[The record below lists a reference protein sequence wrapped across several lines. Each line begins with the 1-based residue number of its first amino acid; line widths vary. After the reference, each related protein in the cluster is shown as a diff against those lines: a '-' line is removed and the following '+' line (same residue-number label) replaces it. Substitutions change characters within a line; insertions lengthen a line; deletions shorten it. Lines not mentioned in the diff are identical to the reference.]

1 VLWILVRAL
10 SGREDAAAKRP
21 PEPAFTHPKAARL
34 RLSCGDFF
42 LLDNGR
48 AICEDLAGKRDWR
61 PAARTT
67 VPCSVFHPFDCP
79 LMKFRIDFSS
89 LFGKAV
95 DQLFALALT
104 QPGTFHGAARPI
116 LQGHAGGDIV
126 KAQALALEGLHA
138 HLHVIKRH
146 SERFLECFDEA
157 VSYAGLR
164 VPVAE
169 KWTTPVGTAAGVDPN
184 AEGLEPL
191 SFLYGLQM
199 PGPIAMHPHHPAEM
213 PFQEDSRREDLLVPP
228 TYASQGLVPVRE
240 RLRAYREAG
249 GAAVL
254 LPAIVGCC
262 RSATD
267 DSDVLREL
275 ETMAEALAPYADGLV
290 WLPALAGWPGVWC
303 PQTFRRAAQ
312 AMSAA
317 APGRLLLAEMPAFE
331 SSGERTWLDL
341 VGAFADGGGAG
352 IVAVGGREVPRE
364 QTPNPARWP
373 FETAIQCG
381 ASLAAYRQTAIEA
394 ARRAFPSLF
403 IAACGGF
410 HRREE
415 AFQACEYANVIV
427 ENEAYTRYGPGIA
440 LQLLHKLVLRL
451 RFLHRAGQIGSEELW
466 GFQQSRWQRGSD
478 APSQSMPA

>member
-1 VLWILVRAL
+1 M
-10 SGREDAAAKRP
+10 
-21 PEPAFTHPKAARL
+21 H
-34 RLSCGDFF
+34 
-42 LLDNGR
+42 
-48 AICEDLAGKRDWR
+48 
-61 PAARTT
+61 
-67 VPCSVFHPFDCP
+67 
-79 LMKFRIDFSS
+79 FRIDFDK

-95 DQLFALALT
+95 DRLFALALT

-126 KAQALALEGLHA
+126 KAQALALEGLQT

-146 SERFLECFDEA
+146 SDRFLECFDDHL
-157 VSYAGLR
+157 SYAGLR
-164 VPVAE
+164 VPVAG
-169 KWTTPVGTAAGVDPN
+169 KLTTPVGSAAGLDPN
-184 AEGLEPL
+184 AEGLESL
-191 SFLYGLQM
+191 SYLYGLQM
-199 PGPIAMHPHHPAEM
+199 PGPIALQPHHPAEM
-213 PFQEDSRREDLLVPP
+213 PFQEDARREDLYVPP
-228 TYASQGLVPVRE
+228 TYASQGLVPVHD
-240 RLRAYREAG
+240 RLREYREAG
-249 GAAVL
+249 GTAVI

-262 RSATD
+262 RSAAD
-267 DSDVLREL
+267 ESDLLREL
-275 ETMAEALAPYADGLV
+275 ETMAEALTPYADGFV

-303 PQTFRRAAQ
+303 PQTCRRAAQ

-317 APGRLLLAEMPAFE
+317 APGRLLLVEMPAFE
-331 SSGERTWLDL
+331 NSGERNWLDL
-341 VGAFADGGGAG
+341 VGAFSDGGGAG
-352 IVAVGGREVPRE
+352 IVAAGGREVPRD

-415 AFQACEYANVIV
+415 AFQACQYANVIV

-451 RFLHRAGQIGSEELW
+451 RFLHRDGQIESEELW
-466 GFQQSRWQRGSD
+466 GFQQSRWKSGSGS
-478 APSQSMPA
+478 PSQLRPA